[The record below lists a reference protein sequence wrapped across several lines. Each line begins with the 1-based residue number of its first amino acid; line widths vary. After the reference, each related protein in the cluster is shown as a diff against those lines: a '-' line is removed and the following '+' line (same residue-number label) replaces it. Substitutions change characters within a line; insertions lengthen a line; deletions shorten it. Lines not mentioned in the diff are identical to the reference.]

1 MHRWTAEASV
11 KEANLGG
18 RGQWHRRTLSLRG
31 VHSVRS
37 QRRGDRVYRSC

>member
-18 RGQWHRRTLSLRG
+18 AWSVASSTRSLRG
-31 VHSVRS
+31 VHGVRS
-37 QRRGDRVYRSC
+37 QRRGDRVYRSR